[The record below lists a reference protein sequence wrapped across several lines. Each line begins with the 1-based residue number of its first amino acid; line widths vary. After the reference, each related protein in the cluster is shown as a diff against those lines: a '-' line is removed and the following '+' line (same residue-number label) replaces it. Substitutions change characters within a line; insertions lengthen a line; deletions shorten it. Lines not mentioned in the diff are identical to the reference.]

1 MRIYF
6 ITEEDVFYVIRLFRR
21 FFSLWVGSDIEITG
35 VAICKPFNKKSLAA
49 LARQMLGFY
58 GPRLFVTQG
67 LRYAYRRAAGRTI
80 ESLCGEH
87 GIPVE
92 KPGNVNDV
100 DFLQRLRKRAPD
112 LVISVAA
119 PQIFRKPLIELPRLG
134 CINIHSAILPA
145 YRGLMPVFWAMYH
158 GEAEIGLSVHYINER
173 IDEGPLIRQ
182 IRVPVP
188 AGASLDEMLKK
199 MKDRGGDLLWEVVQG
214 FRNKA
219 VSLVPYPDIQPS
231 YHSFPRPEDVKEFRR
246 RGYRIL

>member
-1 MRIYF
+1 MRMYF

-21 FFSLWVGSDIEITG
+21 FFSHWNGSGIEIAG
-35 VAICKPFNKKSLAA
+35 VAICKPFNKKSPLT

-67 LRYAYRRAAGRTI
+67 VRYTYRMVAGHTI
-80 ESLCGEH
+80 ESLCGKY

-92 KPGNVNDV
+92 KPDNVNNE
-100 DFLQRLRKRAPD
+100 DFLQRLRALAPD

-158 GEAEIGLSVHYINER
+158 GEREIGLSVHYINER

-182 IRVPVP
+182 VRVPVP
-188 AGASLDEMLKK
+188 AGASLDEMLKE
-199 MKDRGGDLLWEVVQG
+199 MKDRGGDLLWEVVQS
-214 FRNKA
+214 FRDKT
-219 VSLVPYPDIQPS
+219 VSTVPYPDVQPS